1 MMKNIELNIKLKTR
15 HMYEFQMRHSYLTAT
30 GIISL
35 LVSLFAMVYLLS
47 TFRSNNGTTNLL
59 LIVASLMFTVIY
71 PVQMLSR
78 SFNIVKF
85 SPVLSKPLKYTFT
98 EEGILVSQDNDDA
111 LLPWENIVKVIETR
125 NLIIVYSSPKN
136 GYILPKSQYKE
147 ECEDIK
153 TMIRKQV
160 SEDTC
165 KLELK
170 GN

>member
-1 MMKNIELNIKLKTR
+1 MKNIELNIKLKTR

-35 LVSLFAMVYLLS
+35 LVSLFAMGYLLS
-47 TFRSNNGTTNLL
+47 TYRSNNGTTNLL

-71 PVQMLSR
+71 PLQTLSR
-78 SFNIVKF
+78 SFNLVKF

-98 EEGILVSQDNDDA
+98 EEGILVSQDDDDA

-125 NLIIVYSSPKN
+125 NLILVYSSPKN
-136 GYILPKSQYKE
+136 GYILPKAQYKE
-147 ECEDIK
+147 ECEGVK
-153 TMIRKQV
+153 EMIRKQV
-160 SEDTC
+160 SSETC

>member
-35 LVSLFAMVYLLS
+35 LVSLFAMGYLLS
-47 TFRSNNGTTNLL
+47 TYRSNNGTTNLL

-71 PVQMLSR
+71 PLQTLSR
-78 SFNIVKF
+78 SFNLVKF

-98 EEGILVSQDNDDA
+98 EEGILVSQDDDDA

-125 NLIIVYSSPKN
+125 NLILVYSSPKN
-136 GYILPKSQYKE
+136 GYILPKAQYKE
-147 ECEDIK
+147 ECEGVK
-153 TMIRKQV
+153 EMIRKQV
-160 SEDTC
+160 SSETC

>member
-1 MMKNIELNIKLKTR
+1 MMENIELNIKLKIR

-47 TFRSNNGTTNLL
+47 SFKSNNGTTNFM
-59 LIVASLMFTVIY
+59 LIVAALMFTVIY
-71 PVQMLSR
+71 PLQMLSR
-78 SFNIVKF
+78 SFNLVRF

-111 LLPWENIVKVIETR
+111 LLPWENIVKVIETK
-125 NLIIVYSSPKN
+125 NLILVYSSPKN
-136 GYILPKSQYKE
+136 GYILPKAQYEEKCENVKE
-147 ECEDIK
+147 
-153 TMIRKQV
+153 MIRKQID
-160 SEDTC
+160 SENC

-170 GN
+170 GI